1 MTASSQHIQQL
12 FAELADLPAAAS
24 AERIQCIEREDPAL
38 AARLRE
44 LLAADA
50 QIADMP
56 TQPLRE
62 LRELDLAA
70 EPEAGTVAG
79 YRLLD
84 RLGAGG
90 MGTVY
95 RAQSLA
101 DPALQVAIK
110 FLRAEHDNAALR
122 QRFQLEG
129 RVLQSLQHPGIA
141 HLVESG
147 ETSNGTPYV
156 AMELVEGT
164 SLLAYAD
171 AQKLDLEQ
179 RLGLLLKVCA
189 AVTHAHARR
198 VVHRDIKSSNIL
210 VDAKGQPKLLDFG
223 IAKPLHT
230 GFGLQHLERT
240 ATAQRF
246 FSVGSAAPE
255 QLSGGASGPGCDI
268 YALGALLYELLC
280 GETPL
285 PLQGLSAGQIEQ
297 AILKQTPQLPSLR
310 LAGLSAGVAN
320 ARARQRGL
328 ADRTALIE
336 RLRGEADRICAKA
349 LRKQSAQRHASVEQ
363 FARELRALRAGG
375 SAARPWQDLLL
386 RLQARPAWLGAA
398 ALLAALSGLLLW
410 HSLRPQA
417 IPPDTPPLEAA
428 GDPATL
434 APAQAAVAASVDA
447 TTLLALAEADL
458 ARGADNDALRRLE
471 QAEAALSA
479 DDAPQA
485 AHFRLLLARAT
496 AATRSGDFA
505 LAGQALEQADALAPD
520 PGQRIALALQR
531 SRLLQARG
539 RPDEAAALL
548 RELAQQTLPQLDAE
562 NPHSAKIRQQLQEMD
577 VPAAAATASVP
588 ARSTS
593 TTPAGFDAQAVQ
605 ASLEAVAAQLRQA
618 SDESGD
624 EAAQASAASLSRWQT
639 RLATAPAPAQATANA
654 SDSAA
659 AQLETL
665 VQRAC
670 SLNAQGRYGEA
681 QGVLATALEL
691 HRNEPALRHS
701 DTYRVGVL
709 AQAVADHAAARDAD
723 SAERLRHEL
732 GREAWLSSDAGRARW
747 REQAALARKLGITP

>member
-1 MTASSQHIQQL
+1 MTAPSQHVQQL
-12 FAELADLPAAAS
+12 FAELADLPAAAC
-24 AERIQCIEREDPAL
+24 AERLQSIERENPAL

-50 QIADMP
+50 QIADAP

-62 LRELDLAA
+62 LRGLELAA
-70 EPEAGTVAG
+70 ELDPGIVPG

-101 DPALQVAIK
+101 DPAEQVAIK
-110 FLRAEHDNAALR
+110 FLRAERDDAALR
-122 QRFQLEG
+122 RRFQLEG

-141 HLVESG
+141 RLVESG

-156 AMELVEGT
+156 AMELIDGT

-198 VVHRDIKSSNIL
+198 IVHRDIKSSNIL

-223 IAKPLHT
+223 IAKPLHA

-255 QLSGGASGPGCDI
+255 QLSGDASGPGCDI

-280 GETPL
+280 GEAPL
-285 PLQGLSAGQIEQ
+285 PLQGLSAGQVEQ
-297 AILKQTPQLPSLR
+297 AVLKQVPQPPSLR
-310 LAGLSAGVAN
+310 LAGLAAGVAN

-328 ADRTALIE
+328 ADRNALAD

-375 SAARPWQDLLL
+375 GAARPWQGLLL
-386 RLQARPAWLGAA
+386 PLQARPLWLSAA
-398 ALLAALSGLLLW
+398 AVLAVLAGLLLW

-417 IPPDTPPLEAA
+417 IAPARLPLEAA
-428 GDPATL
+428 SDAAPL
-434 APAQAAVAASVDA
+434 APAQTTAVASVDSA
-447 TTLLALAEADL
+447 TLLALAEADL
-458 ARGADNDALRRLE
+458 AQGADDDALRRLE
-471 QAEAALSA
+471 QAEATLPAGEAAQSA
-479 DDAPQA
+479 R
-485 AHFRLLLARAT
+485 FRLLLARAT
-496 AATRSGDFA
+496 AATRRGYIA
-505 LAGQALEQADALAPD
+505 LAEQSLDQAEALAPD
-520 PGQRIALALQR
+520 PGQRIGLALQR

-562 NPHSAKIRQQLQEMD
+562 DPHSRKIRQQLQEMD
-577 VPAAAATASVP
+577 VPTAAAVATPSGSVSTAS
-588 ARSTS
+588 
-593 TTPAGFDAQAVQ
+593 AGFDAQALQ
-605 ASLEAVAAQLRQA
+605 SSLEAIAAQLRQA
-618 SDESGD
+618 SDENSDGV
-624 EAAQASAASLSRWQT
+624 APSSAASLSRWQQ
-639 RLATAPAPAQATANA
+639 RLTTAAAPVTADPT
-654 SDSAA
+654 DSAA

-665 VQRAC
+665 VQQAC
-670 SLNAQGRYGEA
+670 SLNVQGRYSEA
-681 QGVLATALEL
+681 QGILATALEL

-701 DTYRVGVL
+701 DSYRVGVL
-709 AQAVADHAAARDAD
+709 ARAVADHATAHDAD
-723 SAERLRHEL
+723 TAGRLRHEL
-732 GREAWLSSDAGRARW
+732 GREAWLSSDAGRTRW
-747 REQAALARKLGITP
+747 REQAALAGKLGITP